1 MSVTP
6 LFSAAR
12 NAMDRAYAPYSRFP
26 VGAALKT
33 ETGAIHAGCNIENA
47 SFPEGWCAETSALSH
62 MVMAGGG
69 KVKEIAVVAEKM
81 PRIMPCGGCRQR
93 LSEFVADDAVLHLCD
108 LDGVVET
115 VPFSAVFPLGF
126 TFEDGK

>member
-6 LFSAAR
+6 LFSAAKD
-12 NAMDRAYAPYSRFP
+12 AMDRAYAPYSRFP

-81 PRIMPCGGCRQR
+81 SRIMPCGGCRQR

>member
-1 MSVTP
+1 MSVDP
-6 LFSAAR
+6 LFSAAKD
-12 NAMDRAYAPYSRFP
+12 AMDRAYAPYSRFP

-69 KVKEIAVVAEKM
+69 KVKEVAVVAEKM

-93 LSEFVADDAVLHLCD
+93 LSEFVAEDAVLHLCD

>member
-62 MVMAGGG
+62 LVMAGGG